1 MIISPVCLF
10 LFGSFFNAIEQLAAL
25 LNTFLQNVCE
35 RKAWSEG
42 LGYRLYTNSASRN
55 SICLPAVSQ
64 FRSGGERKNLVAC
77 SIDLSYQMTAVTHQA
92 YASRLL
98 KKLKVLLEI

>member
-10 LFGSFFNAIEQLAAL
+10 LFGSFFNTIEQLAAL
-25 LNTFLQNVCE
+25 LNIFLQNMCE

-42 LGYRLYTNSASRN
+42 LGYRVYTNSASQI

-64 FRSGGERKNLVAC
+64 FRSGERKN
-77 SIDLSYQMTAVTHQA
+77 
-92 YASRLL
+92 RLL
-98 KKLKVLLEI
+98 VSLT

>member
-10 LFGSFFNAIEQLAAL
+10 LFGSFFNVIEQLAAL

-42 LGYRLYTNSASRN
+42 LGYRLYTNSASQN

-64 FRSGGERKNLVAC
+64 FRSGERKNLVAC
-77 SIDLSYQMTAVTHQA
+77 SIDLSHQMTAVTHQA

>member
-10 LFGSFFNAIEQLAAL
+10 LFGSFFNAFEQLAAL

-42 LGYRLYTNSASRN
+42 LGYRLYIYQQRLTKLDLS
-55 SICLPAVSQ
+55 
-64 FRSGGERKNLVAC
+64 SGGISVSKRGKEKC
-77 SIDLSYQMTAVTHQA
+77 SCLFH
-92 YASRLL
+92 
-98 KKLKVLLEI
+98 

>member
-25 LNTFLQNVCE
+25 LNIFWRNVCD
-35 RKAWSEG
+35 RKAWSER
-42 LGYRLYTNSASRN
+42 LGYRLYTNSASQN

-64 FRSGGERKNLVAC
+64 FRREERKNRWL
-77 SIDLSYQMTAVTHQA
+77 
-92 YASRLL
+92 
-98 KKLKVLLEI
+98 VLLT